1 MAEKPANGHA
11 EPLSPMIAGD
21 PARNGSHAMIP
32 EPRCNRRAILAS
44 GLAAAAGLV
53 LPSCASRRGPSTAA
67 LPGPAWPH
75 QRPAETIAK
84 ATPAPVAN
92 ETTVQVGKLRLIPR
106 TAWTR
111 QQPNI
116 SDTNPMNGIQTI
128 TVHHDGMSPEIIR
141 SQADAAARLELIRS
155 SHVDSRGWADIG
167 YHLIVDPQG
176 RIWQGRPMNLQGAHV
191 KDHNPHNLG
200 VLVMG
205 NFEEQHPTPQA
216 LATLDQLLANQ
227 AAVHRVPFG
236 SIRTHQEWA
245 STACPGRNLQAYMNT
260 TRSRTGRLRSMMHNG

>member
-1 MAEKPANGHA
+1 MRTTLALVV
-11 EPLSPMIAGD
+11 LSLLGSCATEEEEAGPSGIELL
-21 PARNGSHAMIP
+21 PARQQLLRLSVDLRGVHPSEA
-32 EPRCNRRAILAS
+32 E
-44 GLAAAAGLV
+44 LAAVEADPRLYDLYV
-53 LPSCASRRGPSTAA
+53 D
-67 LPGPAWPH
+67 AWLDD
-75 QRPAETIAK
+75 
-84 ATPAPVAN
+84 TP
-92 ETTVQVGKLRLIPR
+92 
-106 TAWTR
+106 
-111 QQPNI
+111 
-116 SDTNPMNGIQTI
+116 D
-128 TVHHDGMSPEIIR
+128 
-141 SQADAAARLELIRS
+141 DAAARLELIRS

-205 NFEEQHPTPQA
+205 NFEEQHPTREA

-245 STACPGRNLQAYMNT
+245 STACPGRNLQAYMNA
-260 TRSRTGRLRSMMHNG
+260 TRSKSGRLRSMMLNG

>member
-1 MAEKPANGHA
+1 
-11 EPLSPMIAGD
+11 
-21 PARNGSHAMIP
+21 MIP

-53 LPSCASRRGPSTAA
+53 LPSCASRRGSTTAT

-75 QRPAETIAK
+75 ERPARPVVE
-84 ATPAPVAN
+84 ATTTPVAK
-92 ETTVQVGKLRLIPR
+92 EATLDVGNLRVIPR

-111 QQPNI
+111 QRPII

-141 SQADAAARLELIRS
+141 SQAEAAARLELIRS

-205 NFEEQHPTPQA
+205 NFEEQHPTREA
-216 LATLDQLLANQ
+216 LATLDQLLAQQ
-227 AAVHRVPFG
+227 ATTHRV
-236 SIRTHQEWA
+236 SLSAIRTHQEWA
-245 STACPGRNLQAYMNT
+245 STACPGRNLQGYMNA
-260 TRSRTGRLRSMMHNG
+260 TRARTGRLRSLLVSS

>member
-75 QRPAETIAK
+75 ERPAETIAK
-84 ATPAPVAN
+84 ATPAPVAS
-92 ETTVQVGKLRLIPR
+92 ETTVKVGKLRLIPR

-116 SDTNPMNGIQTI
+116 SDTNPMNGIQSI

>member
-1 MAEKPANGHA
+1 
-11 EPLSPMIAGD
+11 
-21 PARNGSHAMIP
+21 MIP

-53 LPSCASRRGPSTAA
+53 LPSCASRRGSSTAT

-75 QRPAETIAK
+75 ERPAQAVVK
-84 ATPAPVAN
+84 ATPAPVAR
-92 ETTVQVGKLRLIPR
+92 EATLEVGKLRLIPR

-111 QQPNI
+111 QSPNL

-141 SQADAAARLELIRS
+141 SQAEAASRLELIRS

-191 KDHNPHNLG
+191 KDNNPHNLG

-205 NFEEQHPTPQA
+205 NFEEQHPTREA
-216 LATLDQLLANQ
+216 LAMLDQLLANQ
-227 AAVHRVPFG
+227 SVVHRVPLRA
-236 SIRTHQEWA
+236 IRTHQEWA
-245 STACPGRNLQAYMNT
+245 STACPGRNLQSYMNA
-260 TRSRTGRLRSMMHNG
+260 TRSGTGRLRSMLVNS